1 MKIYK
6 LLLTFLVA
14 TLFFSGCKKE
24 ALVHICKKGPI
35 HLSFNTLVD
44 GEQFVLND
52 TLYDDYLGRKYRV
65 ELLKFYLSNLSLEKA
80 DGTRTVLSD
89 VNLVDYST
97 FSLLDVNADVD
108 TGLYVNLHLGVGL
121 DSLMN
126 ASDPADFSSSHPLS
140 IAQNTY
146 WTWASKYKFFMLEGR
161 VDTLGTQNPDVIFSY
176 HSGFDSLY
184 REITIPIEDLFVT
197 SDGDSLILEFDL
209 GTAINGDSGVIDFVD
224 ESFSHSESDFEIVE
238 RITNNLVNAFSIN
251 QH

>member
-1 MKIYK
+1 M
-6 LLLTFLVA
+6 TFSVA
-14 TLFFSGCKKE
+14 ILFFCGCKKE
-24 ALVHICKKGPI
+24 PLVHICKKGLI

-65 ELLKFYLSNLSLEKA
+65 ELLKFYLSNIALEKA
-80 DGTRTVLSD
+80 DGTRAVLSD
-89 VNLVDYST
+89 VNLVDYNA
-97 FSLLDVNADVD
+97 FSLLDLSTDVD
-108 TGLYVNLHLGVGL
+108 TGLYVNLHFGVGL

-126 ASDPADFSSSHPLS
+126 ASDPLDFPPSHPLS

-161 VDTLGTQNPDVIFSY
+161 VDTSGAQNPDVIFSY

-184 REITIPIEDLFVT
+184 REVTIPIQDLFVT
-197 SDGDSLILEFDL
+197 SEGDSLVLEFDL
-209 GTAINGDSGVIDFVD
+209 GTAINGDFGVVDFVD

-238 RITNNLVNAFSIN
+238 RMSNNLVNAFSIN

>member
-6 LLLTFLVA
+6 LLITFSFA
-14 TLFFSGCKKE
+14 TLFFYGCKKE
-24 ALVHICKKGPI
+24 PLANICKKGPF
-35 HLSFNTLVD
+35 HLSFKTLVD

-65 ELLKFYLSNLSLEKA
+65 ELLKFYLSNIAIEKA

-89 VNLVDYST
+89 VNLVDYNAN
-97 FSLLDVNADVD
+97 SLLDINAEVD
-108 TGLYVNLHLGVGL
+108 TGLYVNLHFGVGL

-126 ASDPADFSSSHPLS
+126 ASDPSDFPPSHPLS

-161 VDTLGTQNPDVIFSY
+161 VDSSGAQSPDVIFSY

-184 REITIPIEDLFVT
+184 REVAVPIQDLYLT
-197 SDGDSLILEFDL
+197 SEGDSLILEFDL
-209 GTAINGDSGVIDFVD
+209 GTAINGDFGVVDFVD
-224 ESFSHSESDFEIVE
+224 ESFSHSESEFEIVE
-238 RITNNLVNAFSIN
+238 RISNNLVKAFSIN
-251 QH
+251 Q

>member
-1 MKIYK
+1 
-6 LLLTFLVA
+6 
-14 TLFFSGCKKE
+14 
-24 ALVHICKKGPI
+24 
-35 HLSFNTLVD
+35 
-44 GEQFVLND
+44 
-52 TLYDDYLGRKYRV
+52 
-65 ELLKFYLSNLSLEKA
+65 
-80 DGTRTVLSD
+80 
-89 VNLVDYST
+89 
-97 FSLLDVNADVD
+97 
-108 TGLYVNLHLGVGL
+108 
-121 DSLMN
+121 MN

-238 RITNNLVNAFSIN
+238 RISNNLVNSFSIN

>member
-6 LLLTFLVA
+6 LLFTFFVA
-14 TLFFSGCKKE
+14 TLFFCGCKKE
-24 ALVHICKKGPI
+24 ALVHVCKKGPL

-80 DGTRTVLSD
+80 DGTRTILSD
-89 VNLVDYST
+89 VNLIDYST

-161 VDTLGTQNPDVIFSY
+161 VDTSGAQDPDVIFSY

-184 REITIPIEDLFVT
+184 KEITIPIEDLFVT

-209 GTAINGDSGVIDFVD
+209 GTAINGDYGVVDFVD

-238 RITNNLVNAFSIN
+238 RISNNLVNAFSIN
-251 QH
+251 